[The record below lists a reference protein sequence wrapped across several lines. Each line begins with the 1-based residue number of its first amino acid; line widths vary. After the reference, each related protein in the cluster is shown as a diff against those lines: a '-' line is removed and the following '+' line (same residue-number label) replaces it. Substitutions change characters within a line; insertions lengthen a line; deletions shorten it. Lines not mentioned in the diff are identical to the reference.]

1 MSTCIS
7 NSPAD
12 MLANTLLSET
22 SSGLWIVSASSGMG
36 KTTFCGGYVAR
47 ACQAGLSVGGILC
60 PAVFEGG
67 KKIGIDLLNVASGER
82 RRLGLRTYNK
92 SETTVGCWQMD
103 ESVLAWGN
111 EILASLKDEEI
122 IVIDELGPLELEEG
136 HGYQEALRLLDEERY
151 RTALVVVRPAL
162 LPLAC
167 LRWPDAQVYSLEGES
182 Q

>member
-47 ACQAGLSVGGILC
+47 ARQAGLSVGGILC
-60 PAVFEGG
+60 PAVYGRGEE
-67 KKIGIDLLNVASGER
+67 DWYRPARHCSGER
-82 RRLGLRTYNK
+82 RRLGLRTCNK
-92 SETTVGCWQMD
+92 ARPPLAVGKWMRACLPGGTKFWQD
-103 ESVLAWGN
+103 FT
-111 EILASLKDEEI
+111 DEEI

-136 HGYQEALRLLDEERY
+136 HGYQEALRLLDEG
-151 RTALVVVRPAL
+151 TL
-162 LPLAC
+162 LRCCCCGAPSLAV
-167 LRWPDAQVYSLEGES
+167 PGANSLATGTNLFLGRGG
-182 Q
+182 